1 MSTSPLW
8 TYGILRVE
16 FCRYNTIRNI
26 KSFTERIKGSGSQR
40 TYECLSRIVI
50 TCNLCHYENYVIR
63 GSNSIEQNRLNSTK
77 ISSGEEM
84 ELPKCP
90 FQATASL
97 QITVRSQSQQS
108 VKLHILFGTQAEG
121 LNDIAN
127 NMDVKFGGPPKHFFN
142 TIGDQAADIKIRYL
156 IKTWIQKRKTP
167 QNTLIATWDAD
178 YKDSI
183 DRIRA
188 AAHCILLTYCRGS
201 RCDEF
206 LKFDEGEVVRRVW
219 DTLLT
224 RVDRVSRHDLP

>member
-1 MSTSPLW
+1 MEGSENDVKPLLGPRLLKKW
-8 TYGILRVE
+8 PPIFLV
-16 FCRYNTIRNI
+16 
-26 KSFTERIKGSGSQR
+26 S
-40 TYECLSRIVI
+40 
-50 TCNLCHYENYVIR
+50 
-63 GSNSIEQNRLNSTK
+63 SNKMAGPLFVAQLVV
-77 ISSGEEM
+77 G
-84 ELPKCP
+84 
-90 FQATASL
+90 SL
-97 QITVRSQSQQS
+97 QRKPMCFFHLDRSHQ
-108 VKLHILFGTQAEG
+108 VLLTEGTDNRDDKTHQGG
-121 LNDIAN
+121 L
-127 NMDVKFGGPPKHFFN
+127 PKHFFN

-224 RVDRVSRHDLP
+224 RVDRVTRHDLP